1 MKWNWEQSDWPE
13 FCYDSVALEPFERQF
28 LLRSGEFIGACKH
41 VSAADQD
48 RLKIELISDEAV
60 KTSEIEG
67 ELLNR
72 DSVQSSLLHQFGLGP
87 DRPRISPAERGIAEM
102 MVDLYRTFASPLSDR
117 MLFRWHR
124 MLLKGSR
131 DVSVIGGYRKRGDPM
146 QVVSGPLHRRRI
158 HFEAPPSNQVSKEMK
173 AFNAWF
179 NESAQRGKKA
189 LSSIARAGIA
199 HLYFESIHPFED
211 GNGRIGRAIS
221 EKALAQNLGQP
232 SLIALAQTIERR
244 RKDYYAALERNNKAN
259 DITDWLTYF
268 GQVILD
274 AQATSLKRLE
284 FYLAKAKF
292 YERVRGQMNDRQDK
306 AVARMFRE
314 GIDGFK
320 GGLSAE
326 NYIAITRTSRATATR
341 DLQDLVSRGAL
352 TKTGQLKHTRYHLNL
367 PRSGEIS
374 R

>member
-1 MKWNWEQSDWPE
+1 MKWNWEQPSWPE
-13 FCYDSVALEPFERQF
+13 FSYDPAAVEPLERQF
-28 LLRSGEFIGACKH
+28 LLHSGEFIGACKH

-87 DRPRISPAERGIAEM
+87 DKLRISPAERGIAEM
-102 MVDLYRTFASPLSDR
+102 MVNLYRTFASPLSDR

-124 MLLKGSR
+124 MLLKGNR
-131 DVSVIGGYRKRGDPM
+131 DVAVIGGYRKGGDAM
-146 QVVSGPLHRRRI
+146 QVVSGPLHRRKV
-158 HFEAPPSNQVSKEMK
+158 HFEAPPSNQMSKEMK

-179 NESAQRGKKA
+179 NESAQRGKNA
-189 LSSIARAGIA
+189 LSSIARAGMA

-221 EKALAQNLGQP
+221 EKALAQSLGQP
-232 SLIALAQTIERR
+232 SLIALAQTIERG
-244 RKDYYAALERNNKAN
+244 RKGYYAALERNNKSN

-274 AQATSLKRLE
+274 AQATSIKRLE

-292 YERVRGQMNDRQDK
+292 YERMRGQMNDRQDK
-306 AVARMFRE
+306 AIARMFRE

-326 NYIAITRTSRATATR
+326 NYITITRTSRATATR
-341 DLQDLVSRGAL
+341 DLQDLVLRGAL

-367 PRSGEIS
+367 ARPSETS

>member
-1 MKWNWEQSDWPE
+1 
-13 FCYDSVALEPFERQF
+13 
-28 LLRSGEFIGACKH
+28 
-41 VSAADQD
+41 
-48 RLKIELISDEAV
+48 
-60 KTSEIEG
+60 
-67 ELLNR
+67 
-72 DSVQSSLLHQFGLGP
+72 
-87 DRPRISPAERGIAEM
+87 
-102 MVDLYRTFASPLSDR
+102 
-117 MLFRWHR
+117 

-146 QVVSGPLHRRRI
+146 QVVCGPLHRRRI
-158 HFEAPPSNQVSKEMK
+158 HFEAPPSNRVSKEMK

-179 NESAQRGKKA
+179 NESAQRGKKV

-292 YERVRGQMNDRQDK
+292 HERLRGQMNDRQDK
-306 AVARMFRE
+306 AIARMFRE

-352 TKTGQLKHTRYHLNL
+352 TKSGQLKHTRYHLNL
-367 PRSGEIS
+367 PRPGETS